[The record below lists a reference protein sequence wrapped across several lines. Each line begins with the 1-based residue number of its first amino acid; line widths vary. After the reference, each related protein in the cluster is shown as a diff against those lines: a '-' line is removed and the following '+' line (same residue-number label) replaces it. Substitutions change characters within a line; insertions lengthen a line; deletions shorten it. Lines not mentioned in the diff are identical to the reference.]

1 MWYKPLIDVF
11 KIKDLRK
18 KVLFIFFI
26 FAAFRLLANIPIPG
40 IDAPKLKQF
49 FEQFKMLGLL
59 NVFTGGT
66 LERFSIAMLGLGPY
80 VISSVILQ
88 LLTMIFPSLE
98 KMYKEGGEEERRKF
112 EQYGRILT
120 PFLSMLQAFGMLT
133 LFSRHGIITHLSP
146 LSMLSSVIS
155 ISAGT
160 VLLMWFGELISEKRM
175 GEGISLLIFAGIV
188 ADFPRNLLAMISQ
201 YNKLLAEG
209 ATLSKVLFS
218 YFLFFLIA
226 FLIMIFVILVTEARR
241 IITVAYSKRVRGFRM
256 YGGATTYLPI
266 AINPA
271 GVMPIIFALSIL
283 TFPSMVANF
292 FTASPGI
299 LGQVSKITVSFFE
312 NSLVHGGLYFL
323 LIIIFTYFYTAIVF
337 DPKTISENLQKMG
350 GFIPG
355 IRPGKATADYLS
367 FVLNRTLVFGSI
379 FLGLIA
385 LMPSIVQSITKVRAF
400 SFLVGGTSIL
410 ILVSVVLHTFE
421 QIKAEVEMREYEKF

>member
-1 MWYKPLIDVF
+1 MWYKPLVDVF

-26 FAAFRLLANIPIPG
+26 FAVFRLLANIPIPG
-40 IDAPKLKQF
+40 IDASKLKQF

-98 KMYKEGGEEERRKF
+98 RMYKEGGEEERRKF

-120 PFLSMLQAFGMLT
+120 PFLAALQAFGMLT
-133 LFSRHGIITHLSP
+133 LFSRQGIITHLSP
-146 LSMLSSVIS
+146 LSMLSSIIS

-160 VLLMWFGELISEKRM
+160 CFLMWLGELISEERI
-175 GEGISLLIFAGIV
+175 GEGISLLIFAGIA
-188 ADFPRNLLAMISQ
+188 ADFPRNLLAMITGF
-201 YNKLLAEG
+201 EI
-209 ATLSKVLFS
+209 SKLFS
-218 YFLFFLIA
+218 YFLFFLMALLTI
-226 FLIMIFVILVTEARR
+226 IFVVLVTEARR

-256 YGGATTYLPI
+256 YGGASTYLPI

-292 FTASPGI
+292 FTGSSGI
-299 LGQVSKITVSFFE
+299 LGQISKSTISFFE
-312 NSLVHGGLYFL
+312 NPFVHASLYFL
-323 LIIIFTYFYTAIVF
+323 FVIVFTYFYTAIVF
-337 DPKTISENLQKMG
+337 DPQTISENLQKMG

-355 IRPGKATADYLS
+355 IRPGKTTADYLS
-367 FVLNRTLVFGSI
+367 FVLNRILVFGSI

-385 LMPSIVQSITKVRAF
+385 IMPTIVQSVTKIHAF

-410 ILVSVVLHTFE
+410 ILVSVVLDTFE
-421 QIKAEVEMREYEKF
+421 RIKAEIEMREYEKF

>member
-18 KVLFIFFI
+18 RVLFIFFI
-26 FAAFRLLANIPIPG
+26 LGVFRLLANIPISG
-40 IDAPKLKQF
+40 IDIQRLKQF

-98 KMYKEGGEEERRKF
+98 RMYKEEGEEGRKKF

-120 PFLSMLQAFGMLT
+120 PFLAALQAFGMLS
-133 LFSRHGIITHLSP
+133 LFSSQRIITHLSP
-146 LSMLSSVIS
+146 LSMLSSIFS

-160 VLLMWFGELISEKRM
+160 VFLMWLGELISEKRM

-188 ADFPRNLLAMISQ
+188 ADFPRNLLAMITTF
-201 YNKLLAEG
+201 EI
-209 ATLSKVLFS
+209 SKLFS
-218 YFLFFLIA
+218 YLLFFSMAILI
-226 FLIMIFVILVTEARR
+226 IIFVVLVTEARR

-256 YGGATTYLPI
+256 YGGVSTYLPI
-266 AINPA
+266 SINPA

-292 FTASPGI
+292 FSTSSGI
-299 LGQVSKITVSFFE
+299 LGEISRATISFFE
-312 NSLVHGGLYFL
+312 NPFVHGSLYFL
-323 LIIIFTYFYTAIVF
+323 LVIVFTYFYTAIVF

-355 IRPGKATADYLS
+355 IRPGKATADYLA

-385 LMPSIVQSITKVRAF
+385 ITPSIVQSLTKIQAF
-400 SFLVGGTSIL
+400 SFLIGGTSIL

>member
-26 FAAFRLLANIPIPG
+26 FAVFRLLANIPVPG
-40 IDAPKLKQF
+40 INAQKLKQF

-59 NVFTGGT
+59 NIFTGGT

-80 VISSVILQ
+80 VISAVIMQ

-98 KMYKEGGEEERRKF
+98 RMYKEGGEEERRKF

-120 PFLSMLQAFGMLT
+120 PFLAALQAFGMLT
-133 LFSRHGIITHLSP
+133 LFSRQGIITHLSP
-146 LSMLSSVIS
+146 LSMLSSIIS

-160 VLLMWFGELISEKRM
+160 CFLMWLGELISEQRI

-188 ADFPRNLLAMISQ
+188 ADFPRNLLAMI
-201 YNKLLAEG
+201 AGFEI
-209 ATLSKVLFS
+209 SKLFS

-226 FLIMIFVILVTEARR
+226 ILIIIFVVLVTEARR

-256 YGGATTYLPI
+256 YGGASTYLPI

-292 FTASPGI
+292 FTGSSGI
-299 LGQVSKITVSFFE
+299 LGQISKSTVSFFE
-312 NSLVHGGLYFL
+312 NPFVHGTLYFFFV
-323 LIIIFTYFYTAIVF
+323 IIFTYFYTAIVF

-385 LMPSIVQSITKVRAF
+385 IMPTIVQSITKVEAF

-410 ILVSVVLHTFE
+410 ILVSVVLDTFGK
-421 QIKAEVEMREYEKF
+421 IKAEVEMREYEKF

>member
-26 FAAFRLLANIPIPG
+26 FAVFRILANIPVPG
-40 IDAPKLKQF
+40 IDAQKLKQF

-120 PFLSMLQAFGMLT
+120 PFLATIQAFGMLT
-133 LFSRHGIITHLSP
+133 LFSRQGIIVHLSP
-146 LSMLSSVIS
+146 LSTISFAIS

-160 VLLMWFGELISEKRM
+160 VLLMWLGELISEQRM
-175 GEGISLLIFAGIV
+175 GEGISLLIFAGIA
-188 ADFPRNLLAMISQ
+188 ADFPRNFLAMI
-201 YNKLLAEG
+201 AGFEV
-209 ATLSKVLFS
+209 SKIFS
-218 YFLFFLIA
+218 YFLFFLMAI
-226 FLIMIFVILVTEARR
+226 LIIIFVVLVTEARR

-256 YGGATTYLPI
+256 YGGASTYLPI
-266 AINPA
+266 TINPA

-283 TFPSMVANF
+283 TFPSMIANF
-292 FTASPGI
+292 FSGSPGI
-299 LGQVSKITVSFFE
+299 LGKISKSTISFFE
-312 NSLVHGGLYFL
+312 NPFVHGTLYF
-323 LIIIFTYFYTAIVF
+323 IFVIVFTYFYTAIVF

-355 IRPGKATADYLS
+355 IRPGKATAEYLS
-367 FVLNRTLVFGSI
+367 FILNRILLFGSI

-385 LMPSIVQSITKVRAF
+385 IMPSIVQSITKVQAF
-400 SFLVGGTSIL
+400 SFLVGGTSVL
-410 ILVSVVLHTFE
+410 ILVSVILQTFE

>member
-1 MWYKPLIDVF
+1 MWYKPLVDVF
-11 KIKDLRK
+11 RIKDLRK
-18 KVLFIFFI
+18 KVLFIIFI
-26 FAAFRLLANIPIPG
+26 FAVFRLLANIPIPG
-40 IDAPKLKQF
+40 IDASKLKQF

-98 KMYKEGGEEERRKF
+98 RMYKEGGEEERRKL

-120 PFLSMLQAFGMLT
+120 PFLAALQAFGMLT
-133 LFSRHGIITHLSP
+133 LFSRQGIITHLSP
-146 LSMLSSVIS
+146 LSMLSSIIS

-160 VLLMWFGELISEKRM
+160 CFLMWLGELISEQRI

-188 ADFPRNLLAMISQ
+188 ADFPRNLLAMITGF
-201 YNKLLAEG
+201 EI
-209 ATLSKVLFS
+209 SKLFS
-218 YFLFFLIA
+218 YFFFFLMA
-226 FLIMIFVILVTEARR
+226 LLIIIFVVLVTEARR

-256 YGGATTYLPI
+256 YGGASTYLPI

-292 FTASPGI
+292 FTGSSGI
-299 LGQVSKITVSFFE
+299 LGQISKSTVSFFE
-312 NSLVHGGLYFL
+312 NPFVHGSLYFL
-323 LIIIFTYFYTAIVF
+323 FVIVFTYFYTAIVF

-385 LMPSIVQSITKVRAF
+385 IMPTIVQSLTKIHAF

-410 ILVSVVLHTFE
+410 ILVSVVLDTFE
-421 QIKAEVEMREYEKF
+421 RIKAEIEMREYEKF

>member
-1 MWYKPLIDVF
+1 MWYKPLVDVF

-26 FAAFRLLANIPIPG
+26 FAIFRFLANIPIPG
-40 IDAPKLKQF
+40 IDAQKLKQF

-80 VISSVILQ
+80 VISVVIMQ

-120 PFLSMLQAFGMLT
+120 PFLAAFQAFGMLT
-133 LFSRHGIITHLSP
+133 LFSREGIITNLSP
-146 LSMLSSVIS
+146 LSMLSSIIS

-160 VLLMWFGELISEKRM
+160 CFLMWLGELISERRI
-175 GEGISLLIFAGIV
+175 GEGISLLIFAGIA
-188 ADFPRNLLAMISQ
+188 ADFPRNLLVMI
-201 YNKLLAEG
+201 AGFEI
-209 ATLSKVLFS
+209 SKIFS

-226 FLIMIFVILVTEARR
+226 LLIIIFVVVVTEARR

-256 YGGATTYLPI
+256 YGGASTYLPI

-292 FTASPGI
+292 FSGSQGI
-299 LGQVSKITVSFFE
+299 LGQIAKETVSFFE
-312 NSLVHGGLYFL
+312 NPFVHGTLYFL
-323 LIIIFTYFYTAIVF
+323 FVIVFTYFYTAIVF

-379 FLGLIA
+379 FLGLVAI
-385 LMPSIVQSITKVRAF
+385 MPMIVQSVTKIEAF

-410 ILVSVVLHTFE
+410 ILVSVVLNTFE
-421 QIKAEVEMREYEKF
+421 RIKAEVEIREYEKI

>member
-1 MWYKPLIDVF
+1 MWYRPLIDVF
-11 KIKDLRK
+11 KIKELRK

-26 FAAFRLLANIPIPG
+26 FAIFRILANIPIPG
-40 IDAPKLKQF
+40 IDAQKLKEF
-49 FEQFKMLGLL
+49 FEQFRMFGLL

-66 LERFSIAMLGLGPY
+66 LERFSIALLGLGPY
-80 VISSVILQ
+80 VISVVILQ
-88 LLTMIFPSLE
+88 LLTMVFPSLE
-98 KMYKEGGEEERRKF
+98 KMYKEGGEEGRRKF

-120 PFLSMLQAFGMLT
+120 PFLAMLQAFGMLA
-133 LFSRHGIITHLSP
+133 LFSREGIITNLSP
-146 LSMLSSVIS
+146 LSMISSIFV

-160 VLLMWFGELISEKRM
+160 VFLMWLGELISERRI

-188 ADFPRNLLAMISQ
+188 AEFPMNLLAMITGF
-201 YNKLLAEG
+201 EI
-209 ATLSKVLFS
+209 SKLFS
-218 YFLFFLIA
+218 YFLFFLMA
-226 FLIMIFVILVTEARR
+226 LLIIIFVVMVTEARR

-256 YGGATTYLPI
+256 YGGASTYLPI

-292 FTASPGI
+292 FTGAGGI
-299 LGQVSKITVSFFE
+299 LGQISKNTVSLFE
-312 NSLVHGGLYFL
+312 NPFVHGTLYFL
-323 LIIIFTYFYTAIVF
+323 FVIVFTYFYTAIVF

-385 LMPSIVQSITKVRAF
+385 IMPTIVQSITKIEAF

-410 ILVSVVLHTFE
+410 ILVSVILHTLE
-421 QIKAEVEMREYEKF
+421 RIKAEIEMREYEKF

>member
-18 KVLFIFFI
+18 KVLFVFFI
-26 FAAFRLLANIPIPG
+26 FAIFRILANIPIPG
-40 IDAPKLKQF
+40 IDAQKLKQL
-49 FEQFKMLGLL
+49 FEQFRMLGLL
-59 NVFTGGT
+59 NIFTGGT

-98 KMYKEGGEEERRKF
+98 KMYKEGGEEGRRKF

-120 PFLSMLQAFGMLT
+120 PFLAMLQAFGMLA
-133 LFSRHGIITHLSP
+133 LFSREGIITHLSP
-146 LSMLSSVIS
+146 LSMISSIFV

-160 VLLMWFGELISEKRM
+160 VFLMWLGELISEQRI

-188 ADFPRNLLAMISQ
+188 ADFPRNFLAMI
-201 YNKLLAEG
+201 AGFEI
-209 ATLSKVLFS
+209 SKIFS
-218 YFLFFLIA
+218 YFLFFLMAI
-226 FLIMIFVILVTEARR
+226 LIIIFVVMVTEARR

-256 YGGATTYLPI
+256 YGGASTYLPI

-292 FTASPGI
+292 FLGAGGI
-299 LGQVSKITVSFFE
+299 LGQISKNTVSFFE
-312 NSLVHGGLYFL
+312 NPFVHGTLYFL
-323 LIIIFTYFYTAIVF
+323 FVIIFTYFYTAIVF

-367 FVLNRTLVFGSI
+367 FVLNRILVFGSI

-385 LMPSIVQSITKVRAF
+385 IMPTIVQSLTKIEAF

-410 ILVSVVLHTFE
+410 ILVSVILHTFE
-421 QIKAEVEMREYEKF
+421 QIKAEIEMREYEKF

>member
-1 MWYKPLIDVF
+1 MWYKPLVDVF

-26 FAAFRLLANIPIPG
+26 FAVFRLLANIPIPG
-40 IDAPKLKQF
+40 IDASKLKQF

-98 KMYKEGGEEERRKF
+98 RMYKEGGEEERRKF

-120 PFLSMLQAFGMLT
+120 PFLAALQAFGMLT
-133 LFSRHGIITHLSP
+133 LFSRQGIITHLSP
-146 LSMLSSVIS
+146 LSMLSSIIS

-160 VLLMWFGELISEKRM
+160 CFLMWLGELISEERI
-175 GEGISLLIFAGIV
+175 GEGISLLIFAGIA
-188 ADFPRNLLAMISQ
+188 ADFPRNLLAMITGF
-201 YNKLLAEG
+201 EI
-209 ATLSKVLFS
+209 SKLFS
-218 YFLFFLIA
+218 YFLFFLMALLTI
-226 FLIMIFVILVTEARR
+226 IFVVLVTEARR

-256 YGGATTYLPI
+256 YGGASTYLPI
-266 AINPA
+266 SINPA

-292 FTASPGI
+292 FTGSSGI
-299 LGQVSKITVSFFE
+299 LGQISKSTISFFE
-312 NSLVHGGLYFL
+312 NPFVHASLYFL
-323 LIIIFTYFYTAIVF
+323 FVIVFTYFYTAIVF
-337 DPKTISENLQKMG
+337 DPQTISENLQKMG

-355 IRPGKATADYLS
+355 IRPGKTTADYLS
-367 FVLNRTLVFGSI
+367 FVLNRILVFGSI

-385 LMPSIVQSITKVRAF
+385 IMPTIVQSVTKIHAF

-410 ILVSVVLHTFE
+410 ILVSVVLDTFE
-421 QIKAEVEMREYEKF
+421 RIKAEIEMREYEKF